1 MQFSECLFLSFKF
14 QFNILW
20 AYSLQ
25 FLMNVW
31 KRANPWNSTFWPNM
45 LFLNCMLCKCS
56 WNAKLFMNQIYSTVE
71 TEKVLWSGNIREM
84 EIWQCTRC
92 DDGSVWMWAGA
103 RSDSCYCEVMMSSQA
118 QHIPTHLWL
127 LSGQRAQS
135 TTVITH
141 QIWRYATWW
150 CPKATE
156 NNLLLLQKTFWHFKG
171 IVLHLKKKSLT
182 LRHPKFRWVCFFI
195 GTGLET
201 YYFTQDVNWWTGAVW
216 ITCWL
221 FTI

>member
-1 MQFSECLFLSFKF
+1 M
-14 QFNILW
+14 IL
-20 AYSLQ
+20 LIIIR
-25 FLMNVW
+25 NE
-31 KRANPWNSTFWPNM
+31 
-45 LFLNCMLCKCS
+45 
-56 WNAKLFMNQIYSTVE
+56 FMNQIFSKVE
-71 TEKVLWSGNIREM
+71 TEK
-84 EIWQCTRC
+84 CTRC

-156 NNLLLLQKTFWHFKG
+156 NTLLLLQKTFWHFKG
-171 IVLHLKKKSLT
+171 IVLHFQKILSLSGIQNIDEFVSS
-182 LRHPKFRWVCFFI
+182 LEQVWRHITSHKMLI
-195 GTGLET
+195 DGLEPC
-201 YYFTQDVNWWTGAVW
+201 G
-216 ITCWL
+216 
-221 FTI
+221 